1 MMRGAKR
8 ECQGEKNRERNVC
21 VTMRGSDALVRGGG
35 ERRMKDKI
43 HSGGAGWEGRD
54 GDDMITEL

>member
-21 VTMRGSDALVRGGG
+21 VTTRGSDALVRGGA
-35 ERRMKDKI
+35 ERRMKDKM
-43 HSGGAGWEGRD
+43 HSGEGRD
-54 GDDMITEL
+54 GEDMITEL